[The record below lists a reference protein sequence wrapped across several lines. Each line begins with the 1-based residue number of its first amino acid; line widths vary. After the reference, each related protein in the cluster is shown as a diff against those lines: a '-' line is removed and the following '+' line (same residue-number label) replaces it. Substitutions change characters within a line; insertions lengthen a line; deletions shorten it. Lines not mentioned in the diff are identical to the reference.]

1 MIRSLWTAAT
11 GMQGQSTSIDVI
23 ANNIANV
30 NTVGFKKSRVDFQ
43 DLLYDTIKP
52 PGVASS
58 ESTEVP
64 TSIQV
69 GHGTRVVAVTK
80 LFSPGEYINT
90 KNELDLAIVG
100 DGFFKVLLP
109 DGEDAYTRAGN
120 FNLDSEGRI
129 VNADGFLLEPEISI
143 PSDTVDIYVG
153 MDGTVSVLQAG
164 ETETTE
170 LGTIEIARF
179 VNPAGLRSIGKNLF
193 LPSDASGDEI
203 SGTAGQNGLGY
214 IEQGYL
220 EMSNVSVVDEMVNM
234 ITAHRAYELNSKI
247 VMVSDEMLSMS
258 NNVKR

>member
-11 GMQGQSTSIDVI
+11 GMQGQSTNIDVI

-43 DLLYDTIKP
+43 DLLYDTLKA

-64 TSIQV
+64 TGIQL
-69 GHGTRVVAVTK
+69 GHGAQVVAVTK
-80 LFSPGEYINT
+80 LFSAGEFQNT

-100 DGFFKVLLP
+100 QGFFQVLLP
-109 DGEDAYTRAGN
+109 EGETAYTKAGN
-120 FNLDSEGRI
+120 FKLDGEGRI
-129 VNADGFLLEPEISI
+129 VTPDGFLLEPEMSV
-143 PSDTVDIYVG
+143 PSDTISISVA

-164 ETETTE
+164 ETEATNV
-170 LGTIEIARF
+170 GTIELARF
-179 VNPAGLRSIGKNLF
+179 INSTGLRSIGKNLF
-193 LPSDASGDEI
+193 LPSDASGDALT
-203 SGTAGQNGLGY
+203 GTAGQSGLGY
-214 IEQGYL
+214 LEQGYL
-220 EMSNVSVVDEMVNM
+220 ELSNVSVVDEMVAM

-247 VMVSDEMLSMS
+247 VQVSDEMLAMS